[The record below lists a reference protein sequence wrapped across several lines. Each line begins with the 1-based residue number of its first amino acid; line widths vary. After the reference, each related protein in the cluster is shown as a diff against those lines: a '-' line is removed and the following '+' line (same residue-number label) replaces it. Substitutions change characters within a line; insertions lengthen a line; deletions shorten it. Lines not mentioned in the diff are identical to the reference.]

1 MDASS
6 HNTCDTTYL
15 ATASLEHDDQAD
27 SALRWQSTPCQ
38 HTSRTYLPSR
48 QNDALPLPE
57 YQTNDRRGNSWTFVH
72 CGHSGGCDCY
82 DVFDTIEEPLI
93 IATDAGVRYTDGDR
107 QQPRLASVGVF
118 LGHGSPHNVS
128 EVIGCDKENFTS
140 DRAEIK
146 AAIHA
151 LQIIERLKESGQIP
165 LLHQVVLKTD
175 FKLTVDAMTDFVTN
189 EWRLNSFTRHGQ
201 PILHRDLWWQMEEL
215 VTELYNEHH
224 VEMLFF
230 WTPRRFNGAA
240 DWLAGAAM
248 DAWDTDW
255 KELESLVL

>member
-1 MDASS
+1 MDTSS
-6 HNTCDTTYL
+6 HHTNGTTHP
-15 ATASLEHDDQAD
+15 ATPSLEHDDRPD
-27 SALRWQSTPCQ
+27 SAPCWTSTPCQ
-38 HTSRTYLPSR
+38 HTARMYLPSR
-48 QNDALPLPE
+48 QDDSLPLPE

-72 CGHSGGCDCY
+72 CGHRGGCDCY

-93 IATDAGVRYTDGDR
+93 IASDAGVRYTDGDR
-107 QQPRLASVGVF
+107 QQPRLASIGVF
-118 LGHGSPHNVS
+118 LGHGSLHNVS
-128 EVIGCDKENFTS
+128 EVIGCDNKNFTS

-146 AAIHA
+146 AAICA
-151 LQIIERLKESGQIP
+151 LQTIEQLKGLGQIP
-165 LLHQVVLKTD
+165 LVQQVVLKTD
-175 FKLTVDAMTDFVTN
+175 FKLIVDAMTDFVTN
-189 EWRLNSFTRHGQ
+189 EWRLNSFTRYGQ

-255 KELESLVL
+255 KELESLVS